1 MPEDKNQLQDDIN
14 NFAKLVETAKGL
26 ILDKV
31 PVFQRNTLLR
41 GIGRDLGLVLN
52 ETAIFGVVGKARREI
67 EGTFDGFLPEPSYK
81 IGETEFW
88 SGKQMVSYII
98 PKNINLTM
106 ENASY

>member
-67 EGTFDGFLPEPSYK
+67 EGTFDGFLPNEK
-81 IGETEFW
+81 I
-88 SGKQMVSYII
+88 KI
-98 PKNINLTM
+98 PTM
-106 ENASY
+106 EPRKNRFLFKGGY

>member
-52 ETAIFGVVGKARREI
+52 ETAIFGIVGKARREI
-67 EGTFDGFLPEPSYK
+67 EGTFDGFVPDEK
-81 IGETEFW
+81 I
-88 SGKQMVSYII
+88 KIQ
-98 PKNINLTM
+98 KNNSLCRKYFNNRCGQIFIQTRSRRN
-106 ENASY
+106 